1 MSRARAPDT
10 ARPRRASG
18 ALRVMVETGPA
29 GARQHVGAW
38 QALADRAA
46 EPNVFYEPWVLLA
59 ALETQ
64 ARGTDTQIVFVY
76 GADDAG
82 ERLIGVF
89 AFERRAR
96 FRGLP
101 IGHLRGWQHPQIF
114 LAVPLIDPAR
124 GAAAW
129 RAMLAWARQSGARL
143 LDLPLIPGGSPAL
156 AGLAPAL
163 DGLGGAQTIVDRFS
177 RRLLVRGAPDGDAYI
192 AAAAS
197 AKSRK
202 RWRRLWRRLSE
213 HGELAL
219 RILAPDDPITPWA
232 EDFLALEARGWKGR
246 RGTAL
251 GSSAAEAQLFRTLC
265 AAGHRRGA
273 VSMLGLYVDGTPI
286 AMQCN
291 LHSGS
296 HGFAFKVCYDEDW
309 SQFSPGVLL
318 ELEAIRHFLARE
330 DFATMDSCTGAQHA
344 LMARIWSGSRDIERH
359 IVAPGGAFNR
369 LALRIVTGLM
379 AAKVGLAAPRRPGT
393 EAPAPIGGET

>member
-1 MSRARAPDT
+1 MSRARATDAAGAPL
-10 ARPRRASG
+10 ACGPPR
-18 ALRVMVETGPA
+18 VVVETGPA
-29 GARQHVGAW
+29 GARPHIDAW

-59 ALETQ
+59 ALETD
-64 ARGTDTQIVFVY
+64 ARGTDTQIAFVY
-76 GADDAG
+76 GPDDAG
-82 ERLIGVF
+82 ATLIGVF
-89 AFERRAR
+89 PLERRAR

-114 LAVPLIDPAR
+114 LAVPLIDPAQA
-124 GAAAW
+124 AAAW
-129 RAMLAWARQSGARL
+129 GALLAWARQTGARL

-156 AGLAPAL
+156 AGLAAAI
-163 DGLGGAQTIVDRFS
+163 DDLGGAHSIVERFC
-177 RRLLVRGAPDGDAYI
+177 RQRLEPSAPDGDAYI

-202 RWRRLWRRLSE
+202 RWRRLSRRLSE
-213 HGELAL
+213 HGDIAL
-219 RILAPDDPITPWA
+219 RSLAPDEPIDPWA

-246 RGTAL
+246 QGTAL
-251 GSSAAEAQLFRTLC
+251 GSSAAEARLFRALC
-265 AAGHRRGA
+265 AAGHERGA

-330 DFATMDSCTGAQHA
+330 DFASMDSCTGAQHT
-344 LMARIWSGSRDIERH
+344 LMARIWSGSHDIERH
-359 IVAPGGAFNR
+359 IVAPGGAMNR
-369 LALRIVTGLM
+369 AALRTVTGLM
-379 AAKVGLAAPRRPGT
+379 AARARLAAPRHPVSG
-393 EAPAPIGGET
+393 PSGQIGAEI